1 MKQHHTI
8 FALFFLSGFCGLV
21 YQTVWVR
28 LAFAS
33 FGIITPVLS
42 VVVSVFMLGLC
53 AGSWLGGRWIGPLT
67 ARWKRPPIFFYALI
81 ELVIAAGS
89 VAAPVLMRWG
99 QTLLLQTGQADSF
112 AYLLLSTLFLAVAL
126 FPWCLAM
133 GMTLPF
139 MIAHLRDTAEETLN
153 FSFLYTVNTL
163 GALAGVLAAAV
174 VLIEAFGFRQT
185 LLIAGLLNLCI
196 GLLGLSLA
204 HRVRGKP
211 PRTDAPRR
219 SGAAL
224 RGRIVHAILFTAG
237 FAGLGMEVAWIRG
250 FTPVLGTQVYSFA
263 LLLFFYLLATWTG
276 AACYRRERDIP
287 ESTILL
293 LLPAA
298 ACLPIIMNDPSLLAH
313 LPGVWKRAIRMS
325 LAPVSIFPFC
335 ALLGYLTPALV
346 DRYFGR
352 DPRAAGTAYAVN
364 AAGCIAGP
372 LVASYLLLPG
382 LGFRGTLLTLTLPF
396 LLFPFML
403 GARRLYSAT
412 GVLSGILLSFAA
424 LVSRSYEEPGHGV
437 VRRDHSATVQSLGTG
452 MRKQLL
458 VNGIGMTALTT
469 DTKVMA
475 HLPLLALGRP
485 PERAL
490 SICFG
495 MGTTHRSLLSWGL
508 QATAVELVPSVLD
521 AFDYY
526 FDDAA
531 QVRADPRGTEVV
543 DDGRR
548 FLRRTKERYDVVVVD
563 PPPPME
569 SAGSSLL
576 YSEEFYADMKTKM
589 TDGAVLQQWLPY
601 VPGADFHILEAVTV
615 ALTRSFRHVRL
626 FRSIDGAGSHFLA
639 SDREIVLPTGEE
651 AARRMPEAARR
662 DLVEW
667 QGTSTP
673 AALLRDIFHKETP
686 IRVVLREHS
695 HATIR
700 DDHPDNEYFLLRRVI
715 GALFLK
721 SLRHSEGTS

>member
-1 MKQHHTI
+1 MPQRRTI

-33 FGIITPVLS
+33 FGIVTPVLS

-53 AGSWLGGRWIGPLT
+53 AGSWLGGRWIGPLS
-67 ARWKRPPIFFYALI
+67 ARTKMPPVFFYALA
-81 ELVIAAGS
+81 ELVIGAGS
-89 VAAPVLMRWG
+89 FAVPALMRWG
-99 QTLLLQTGQADSF
+99 QTLLLKTGPADSF
-112 AYLLLSTLFLAVAL
+112 AYLLLSGLFLAAAL

-139 MIAHLRDTAEETLN
+139 MLAHLRDTAEERLN
-153 FSFLYTVNTL
+153 FGFLYTVNTL

-174 VLIEAFGFRQT
+174 ALIEAFGFRQT
-185 LLIAGLLNLCI
+185 LLIAGVLNLCI
-196 GLLGLSLA
+196 GLLSLSLA

-211 PRTDAPRR
+211 ARTDESRR
-219 SGAAL
+219 TATAL
-224 RGRIVHAILFTAG
+224 GGRGVMAVLFTAG

-263 LLLFFYLLATWTG
+263 LLLFVYLLATWSG
-276 AACYRRERDIP
+276 AACYRRGPDVS
-287 ESTILL
+287 ESTVLL

-298 ACLPIIMNDPSLLAH
+298 ACLPVILNDPSLLAL
-313 LPGVWKRAIRMS
+313 LPEEWLHALRIAF
-325 LAPVSIFPFC
+325 AAASIFPFC

-346 DRYFGR
+346 DRAFGR
-352 DPRAAGTAYAVN
+352 DPRAAGRAYAVN
-364 AAGCIAGP
+364 TAGCIAGP
-372 LVASYLLLPG
+372 LAASYLLLPA
-382 LGFRGTLLTLTLPF
+382 LGFRGTLLALALPF

-403 GARRLYSAT
+403 GARRLYSAAGLLS
-412 GVLSGILLSFAA
+412 GVLLAVAA

-437 VRRDHSATVQSLGTG
+437 VRRDHSATVLSLGTG
-452 MRKQLL
+452 MGKQLL

-475 HLPLLALGRP
+475 HLPVLALGRP
-485 PERAL
+485 PARAL
-490 SICFG
+490 SLCFG
-495 MGTTHRSLLSWGL
+495 MGTSHRSLLSWGG
-508 QATAVELVPSVLD
+508 QATAVELVPSVLA
-521 AFDYY
+521 AFEYY

-531 QVRADPRGTEVV
+531 QVRANPRGTEVV

-548 FLRRTKERYDVVVVD
+548 FLRRTRELYDVVVVD

-576 YSEEFYADMKTKM
+576 YSEEFYADVKSKLA
-589 TDGAVLQQWLPY
+589 DGAVLQQWLPY

-626 FRSIDGAGSHFLA
+626 FRSSGGAGYHFLA
-639 SDREIVLPTGEE
+639 SDREIVLPAPEE

-667 QGTSTP
+667 HGTRSP
-673 AALLRDIFHKETP
+673 ASLLGEVFRRETP
-686 IRVVLREHS
+686 LAVVLRDHS
-695 HATIR
+695 RATIR
-700 DDHPDNEYFLLRRVI
+700 DDRPDNEYFLLRRVI
-715 GALFLK
+715 GYLFLR
-721 SLRHSEGTS
+721 SLARAGGH